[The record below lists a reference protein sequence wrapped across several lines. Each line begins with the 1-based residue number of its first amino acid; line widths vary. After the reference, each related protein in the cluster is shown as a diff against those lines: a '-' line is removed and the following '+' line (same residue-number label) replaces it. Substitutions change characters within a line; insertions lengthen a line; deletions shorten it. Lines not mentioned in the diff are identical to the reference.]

1 MFKSGFFMMI
11 ITLISRILGLARS
24 VVIAYYFGA
33 SASTD
38 AFFSAFRISNFFRQL
53 LGEGALGTSFIPL
66 YNEKVNIE
74 GEEEGKKFIFSIMNL
89 VLIFSIIISLLTAIF
104 SREIISFIVRGFSP
118 ETQIIAS
125 YLLKIMSAYFI
136 FIALAGMM
144 GAILNNFNYF
154 ALPAATSIFFNIS
167 ILFSAIFFGKK
178 YGIKAM
184 AYGILVGGALQLL
197 ILVPTFFK
205 KVGAYKLKIFFK
217 DKYLKKIFI
226 LIIPM
231 LIGIFARQINTMV
244 DQFFASYLESGGV
257 SALENATRLY
267 SLPIGIF
274 GISIS
279 TVIYPTLSRKI
290 VNKDFKGVEKNI
302 LKGLNILMFFVI
314 PSMAVFSFYSKDVV
328 NLLFGY
334 GKFDRVAVNIT
345 GSALLFYS
353 LGLYFYTAIHL
364 LTRSFYGMKNSRDP
378 VKFSIISIII
388 NIILNA
394 LLIGPL
400 KYKGLALATSLAAM
414 CNFYLLFFSFR
425 KKYIKLDLKPLFIF
439 KMKVILTT
447 ALSLL
452 GSFYINN
459 IIFKL
464 LIFSIIYLSLW
475 AYPVYQK
482 KLEVF

>member
-66 YNEKVNIE
+66 YNEKVSIE

-89 VLIFSIIISLLTAIF
+89 VLIFSIIIALLTAIF
-104 SREIISFIVRGFSP
+104 SREIISFIVRGFSL

-136 FIALAGMM
+136 FIALAGMI

-154 ALPAATSIFFNIS
+154 ALPASTSIFFNIS
-167 ILFSAIFFGKK
+167 VLFSAIFFGKK

-184 AYGILVGGALQLL
+184 AYGILVGGALQLI
-197 ILVPTFFK
+197 ILLPTFLK
-205 KVGAYKLKIFFK
+205 KVGTYKLKIFFK

-279 TVIYPTLSRKI
+279 TVIYPNLSRKI

-302 LKGLNILMFFVI
+302 LRGLNILMFFVI

-328 NLLFGY
+328 DLLFGY

-394 LLIGPL
+394 LLVGPL

-425 KKYIKLDLKPLFIF
+425 KKYINLDLKPLFVF
-439 KMKVILTT
+439 KIKVVLAT
-447 ALSLL
+447 AFSLL

-459 IIFKL
+459 VIFKL

-475 AYPVYQK
+475 AYPIYQK